1 MLQFLQWVSQPIWS
15 LSFGVNVFATYSQN
29 QNPAATILWF
39 ILEFS
44 QVLLIST
51 VRSLDDL
58 VVIKTQIVVPQ
69 KLDIS
74 DFRGIKYNDDA
85 ANSYLFV
92 GSINFEGNSST
103 TGHYVAYLKC
113 STGVIKINDS
123 NIQHYSDS
131 VLESKQFISTTHT
144 LFCVSTSCLESENKV
159 LQDYV
164 LRLSLQRQVQD
175 IILGYSEPTLTFISR
190 KPIDL
195 CISGKLNDEI
205 INDFF
210 TFLERS
216 FSDIN
221 CLPTKCY
228 LEWERK
234 RCSGVVKLVFD
245 KEDVMSRP
253 LYIPVNENENRWIF
267 VIVFPK
273 YFQNFP
279 NFQNLLFLI
288 TP

>member
-1 MLQFLQWVSQPIWS
+1 M
-15 LSFGVNVFATYSQN
+15 
-29 QNPAATILWF
+29 
-39 ILEFS
+39 
-44 QVLLIST
+44 
-51 VRSLDDL
+51 
-58 VVIKTQIVVPQ
+58 
-69 KLDIS
+69 
-74 DFRGIKYNDDA
+74 
-85 ANSYLFV
+85 
-92 GSINFEGNSST
+92 
-103 TGHYVAYLKC
+103 
-113 STGVIKINDS
+113 
-123 NIQHYSDS
+123 
-131 VLESKQFISTTHT
+131 
-144 LFCVSTSCLESENKV
+144 
-159 LQDYV
+159 
-164 LRLSLQRQVQD
+164 QD